1 VTEEVLTPAVQVPE
15 WVLLSA
21 WAAASATS
29 AARPVLAA
37 CERWQVTVRLKPPQG
52 LHNFHGFDY
61 EAWLFA

>member
-1 VTEEVLTPAVQVPE
+1 VTEEVLTPAAQVPE

-52 LHNFHGFDY
+52 LRNFHRFDY